1 MLLPPPQATPQGCVA
16 LTRSRAAHAL
26 APRRAPAGAGRGS
39 GMKDGGKGS
48 GDAPGPGLALPP
60 QAEAR
65 T

>member
-26 APRRAPAGAGRGS
+26 APRPAPAGARRGS
-39 GMKDGGKGS
+39 GMKDGAEGS
-48 GDAPGPGLALPP
+48 KDAPGPGFALPP
-60 QAEAR
+60 QAESR